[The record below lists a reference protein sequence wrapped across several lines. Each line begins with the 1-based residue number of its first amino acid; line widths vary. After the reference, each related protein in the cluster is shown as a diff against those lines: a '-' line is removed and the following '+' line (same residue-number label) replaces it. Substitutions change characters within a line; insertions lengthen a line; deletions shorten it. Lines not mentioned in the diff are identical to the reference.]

1 MIPSPDAVLTF
12 WFEGER
18 NLFRDCWFRV
28 KTEEYDTAIRA
39 RFAALPAL
47 GRTGALDPW
56 AATPMGAL
64 ALVLAL
70 DQFPRNMHRGSA
82 EAFASDEKARAVAHD
97 AIFRDRFDL
106 VALTHLER
114 MFLYLPFE
122 HHEDRAGQGLAV
134 ALYEGGLRDAPDPR
148 FRMPGGAIDYAW
160 QHWRVIREFG
170 RFPHRNAA
178 LGRESTPA
186 ERAWLAAGGGF

>member
-1 MIPSPDAVLTF
+1 MTPTADDVLAF
-12 WFEGER
+12 WFEGDR
-18 NLFRDCWFRV
+18 NLFRDCWFKG
-28 KTEEYDTAIRA
+28 KTDAYDAAIRD
-39 RFAALPAL
+39 RFADLPAL

-56 AATPMGAL
+56 AETPMGAL
-64 ALVLAL
+64 ALVIAL

-82 EAFASDEKARAVAHD
+82 EAFASDEKARAVAHR

-106 VALTHLER
+106 LALTHMER

-122 HHEDRAGQGLAV
+122 HHEDRAGQDLSV

-160 QHWRVIREFG
+160 QHWHVIRAFG
-170 RFPHRNAA
+170 RFPHRNGA
-178 LGRESTPA
+178 LGRDSTAA
-186 ERAWLAAGGGF
+186 ERAWLDAGGGF

>member
-1 MIPSPDAVLTF
+1 MTATADDVLAF

-18 NLFRDCWFRV
+18 DLYRDCWFRA
-28 KTEEYDTAIRA
+28 KTEAYDTAIRT
-39 RFAALPAL
+39 RFSGLPAL
-47 GRTGALDPW
+47 GRAGALDDW

-82 EAFASDEKARAVAHD
+82 EAFASDAKARAVARQ
-97 AIFRDRFDL
+97 AIFTHRWDL
-106 VALTHLER
+106 TALTHLER

-122 HHEDRAGQGLAV
+122 HHEDMEGQNLAV

-160 QHWRVIREFG
+160 QHWRVIRAFG

-178 LGRESTPA
+178 LGRESTAA
-186 ERAWLAAGGGF
+186 ERAWLEAGGGF